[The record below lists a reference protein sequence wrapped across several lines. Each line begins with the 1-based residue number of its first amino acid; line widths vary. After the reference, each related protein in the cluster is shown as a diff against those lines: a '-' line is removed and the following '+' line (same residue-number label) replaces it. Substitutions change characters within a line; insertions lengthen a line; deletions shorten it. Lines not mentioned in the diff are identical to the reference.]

1 MSDIV
6 SSNKSGRK
14 GVVGDYDDDGIDDP
28 DRQIF
33 FSMSTPLL
41 DANTFLYLDFSEHF
55 PCY

>member
-1 MSDIV
+1 VSDIV

-41 DANTFLYLDFSEHF
+41 DANTFLYLDFF
-55 PCY
+55 